1 MRRGRPSPLSCK
13 ITSACLLLL
22 LKARLSQDLVCRL
35 HAVAFAVHAGP
46 PTALPVGHRCTV
58 GVLAWTHWCA
68 TESRMTLGQCANP
81 CCVLFG
87 VVTSC
92 VPCARA
98 RTSRSCATENTY
110 TPARLEALFRALSRH
125 QSQSFVSFHHIFCG
139 LWVLLPTR
147 HLVEDLIEK
156 FLLVVCSVAIRLV
169 HVNANLFL
177 SR

>member
-1 MRRGRPSPLSCK
+1 MSALVAESTFVSRPCLSC
-13 ITSACLLLL
+13 
-22 LKARLSQDLVCRL
+22 CRL

-58 GVLAWTHWCA
+58 GVLVWTHWCA

-110 TPARLEALFRALSRH
+110 TPARLEVLFRLSVVTSLSH
-125 QSQSFVSFHHIFCG
+125 SYHFTIFSAGCGCSFQLVILLKISSKSFCLLSAVSQFV
-139 LWVLLPTR
+139 
-147 HLVEDLIEK
+147 
-156 FLLVVCSVAIRLV
+156 
-169 HVNANLFL
+169 LFT
-177 SR
+177 